1 MRVLLQRVSAASV
14 TVDAA
19 PVASIG
25 AGLLLLV
32 GIRDGDRDDS
42 LQWMARKVAGLRVFP
57 DAAGLMNLSVR
68 DTGGEVLAVS
78 QFTLYGDTR
87 KGNRP
92 GFTAAARPEIALP
105 LFENFCTLLEAEIGK
120 PVRRGVFGAHM
131 QVALTNDGPV
141 TLMLEHPDASTSADH
156 A

>member
-19 PVASIG
+19 PVAGIG
-25 AGLLLLV
+25 PGLLLLV
-32 GIRDGDRDDS
+32 GIRDGDNQDS
-42 LQWMARKVAGLRVFP
+42 LPWMARKIAGLRVFP
-57 DAAGLMNLSVR
+57 DSAGLMNLSVR

-105 LFENFCTLLEAEIGK
+105 LFENFCANLEAEVGK
-120 PVRRGVFGAHM
+120 PVSRGVFGAHM

-141 TLMLEHPDASTSADH
+141 TLMLEHPDA
-156 A
+156 

>member
-19 PVASIG
+19 PVAGIG
-25 AGLLLLV
+25 PGLLLLV
-32 GIRDGDRDDS
+32 GIRDGDQQDS
-42 LQWMARKVAGLRVFP
+42 LHWMARKIAGLRVFP
-57 DAAGLMNLSVR
+57 DSAGLMNLSVR

-105 LFENFCTLLEAEIGK
+105 LFENFCANLEAEIGK
-120 PVRRGVFGAHM
+120 PVSRGVFGAHM

-141 TLMLEHPDASTSADH
+141 TLMLENPDA
-156 A
+156 